1 MPGLGALLA
10 LPALLATPAP
20 PLALEVDA
28 APEVGCPPA
37 SALRAQVAQTLGRDP
52 FAADARR
59 RMRVR
64 VAPEGPGLRAD
75 LRLLDARTPVGER
88 TLRVPVR
95 DCAELFG
102 AVALNLVLLAE
113 PARALAPPPAD
124 EAPPPEAPPPEAP
137 PKAAPPPA
145 PTPPPDADRGL
156 EAWLGLGLGLGAVP
170 FPTAAFGLGLAWRAE
185 AWTAGL
191 EVHYQPPTRRDFR
204 DGEVQADLI
213 AGGLTGCLRWRRFAG
228 CGLALAGD
236 QRAGSAGF
244 ERTGDVRT
252 PFVALGA
259 RGAVEWATWPAW
271 RLRVQGDL
279 WGALSRTTLRID
291 GDVAWS
297 SPPVGGG
304 VSLAV
309 GRLF

>member
-1 MPGLGALLA
+1 MPGLAALLA
-10 LPALLATPAP
+10 LPALLAAPGP
-20 PLALEVDA
+20 PLALEITAPPDA
-28 APEVGCPPA
+28 GCPPT
-37 SALRAQVAQTLGRDP
+37 SALRARVAASLGRDP
-52 FAADARR
+52 FAPDAPR

-64 VAPEGPGLRAD
+64 VIPEGEGLRAD
-75 LRLLDARTPVGER
+75 LRLTDAASPVGER

-113 PARALAPPPAD
+113 PARALAPPPPEPALD
-124 EAPPPEAPPPEAP
+124 APPAADPPPTPDP
-137 PKAAPPPA
+137 PTSPR
-145 PTPPPDADRGL
+145 PDVDRGA
-156 EAWLGLGLGLGAVP
+156 EAWLSLGLGLGAVP
-170 FPTAAFGLGLAWRAE
+170 FPTAAFGLGLGWRAD

-191 EVHYQPPTRRDFR
+191 ELHYQPPTRRDFR
-204 DGEVQADLI
+204 EGEVQADLL

-228 CGLALAGD
+228 CGLVLAGD

-244 ERTGDVRT
+244 ARTGDVRT
-252 PFVALGA
+252 PFLAAGA
-259 RGAVEWATWPAW
+259 RGAVEWAPWPAW

-279 WGALSRTTLRID
+279 WGAVSQTTLRID

-297 SPPVGGG
+297 NPPVGGG

-309 GRLF
+309 GRVF